1 MVMSTDKLEIINE
14 THRSLYKFSYK
25 NILSIR
31 VSLKCLVSNIFE
43 MMHLQFHCIQN
54 DLNSLMRN
62 TWYHRFQFFDMNMI
76 LCKTQFS
83 DTQMVYN
90 SMLNLCY
97 VVSAKFVHV
106 GSVTTIKIFANRRI
120 VLKQTNGKLN
130 WFNDF
135 NNPSEKQFRYIF
147 CVSNYRK
154 HQTIYTQTH
163 LHSFFIRNCT
173 ILQWKNINR

>member
-1 MVMSTDKLEIINE
+1 
-14 THRSLYKFSYK
+14 
-25 NILSIR
+25 
-31 VSLKCLVSNIFE
+31 
-43 MMHLQFHCIQN
+43 MHLQFHCIQY
-54 DLNSLMRN
+54 DLNALMRN

-130 WFNDF
+130 
-135 NNPSEKQFRYIF
+135 
-147 CVSNYRK
+147 
-154 HQTIYTQTH
+154 
-163 LHSFFIRNCT
+163 
-173 ILQWKNINR
+173 